1 MDADDA
7 VAGFV
12 GKWFER
18 EPEMRIAA
26 VFCPAATR
34 PVFEVWGALLHELRA
49 AAFELSDA
57 RVTEGK
63 CAWWAEELA
72 GWGEGRSRHPLGRVL
87 ARLEAPWPA
96 LARAVLELSNAESA
110 QADTPA
116 AIAALLGPAAAGH
129 AVEAA
134 LFAPAV
140 ADAPVAARA
149 IAVHWL
155 AMRLP
160 AGLAAAD
167 RGRVPMH
174 LVARHG
180 AAACAEPGPARVALL
195 RDWAAELLAAAG
207 PEPAGPL
214 FRRARATFDRARLAR
229 LARTGTPG
237 EPAPLAT
244 PWRAWRAARTAR

>member
-1 MDADDA
+1 VADEA
-7 VAGFV
+7 IQGFV
-12 GKWFER
+12 GKAFER
-18 EPEMRIAA
+18 EPELRIAA
-26 VFCPAATR
+26 AFCPAAGR
-34 PVFEVWGALLHELRA
+34 PVFEAWAALLHELRT

-87 ARLEAPWPA
+87 ARSPAPWATLGAAVLA
-96 LARAVLELSNAESA
+96 LAESEPA
-110 QADTPA
+110 QPDTAA
-116 AIAALLGPAAAGH
+116 AIAALIGPARAVV
-129 AVEAA
+129 AVEFA
-134 LFAPAV
+134 LFPAV
-140 ADAPVAARA
+140 AAADIDVAARA

-160 AGLAAAD
+160 GGIAAAD

-180 AAACAEPGPARVALL
+180 SVAFAEAGPARVALL
-195 RDWAAELLAAAG
+195 RDWSAELLAAAG

-214 FRRARATFDRARLAR
+214 LRRARNAFDRARLAR
-229 LARTGTPG
+229 QGR
-237 EPAPLAT
+237 EPAPVAT
-244 PWRAWRAARTAR
+244 LWRAWRAARTAR